1 MWSWQSGSGLSPFGQ
16 VNLAKCEMSFL
27 AKTQNN
33 KREFGKIAE
42 QMVFHTPLCNE
53 A

>member
-1 MWSWQSGSGLSPFGQ
+1 
-16 VNLAKCEMSFL
+16 VNLAKWGMPIL
-27 AKTQNN
+27 AKTQNK

-42 QMVFHTPLCNE
+42 QMVFHTPVCNE